1 MPLFFYDPRHSVG
14 GLSSQCH
21 CRLRFLFTGV
31 TEITA
36 VEVNAKG
43 EGDSFRM
50 IKTLLED
57 RGKEEGKEAETPT
70 AVCISS
76 HKFVSSFSLSDVYDT
91 LFFFAHKMA
100 PLRAS
105 LSSRFMWCAFSS
117 WHCHPVLA
125 YSYTPVNFHYCV
137 SLPFCATW
145 AHTRHCFVLLH
156 ASFLLPSN
164 EVFFFPLARCSDNC
178 IDIPLLF
185 FHPCFAFLMLL
196 V

>member
-1 MPLFFYDPRHSVG
+1 MRNLSLFVPLELACSVQGMPPFFYDPRHSVG

-36 VEVNAKG
+36 AEVNAKG
-43 EGDSFRM
+43 EGDSLRM

-76 HKFVSSFSLSDVYDT
+76 HKFVSSFSLFDVYDT
-91 LFFFAHKMA
+91 LFFLSTRWH
-100 PLRAS
+100 LS
-105 LSSRFMWCAFSS
+105 VHLCLLSSCGVPSHHGIAI
-117 WHCHPVLA
+117 P
-125 YSYTPVNFHYCV
+125 
-137 SLPFCATW
+137 SLHIP
-145 AHTRHCFVLLH
+145 
-156 ASFLLPSN
+156 
-164 EVFFFPLARCSDNC
+164 
-178 IDIPLLF
+178 IPLSIF
-185 FHPCFAFLMLL
+185 IT